1 MVRLAMAAAVLVGL
15 ASAAGSAVA
24 QGGQGSAYCGT
35 TSGKLLLDVKNHEQ
49 IPAIC
54 KPGDILYIPA
64 SFGVVI
70 GKYCDFSKSMVS
82 ADSYVYCVYGANRP
96 IR

>member
-1 MVRLAMAAAVLVGL
+1 MMRLAMAAVVAAGLVV
-15 ASAAGSAVA
+15 AAGSAVA
-24 QGGQGSAYCGT
+24 QGVQGSAYCGT
-35 TSGKLLLDVKNHEQ
+35 ASGKLLLDVKNHEQ

-82 ADSYVYCVYGANRP
+82 ADRYVYCVFGANRP